1 MKIHKIFSKRQ
12 KRLRNEVP
20 DVYQYEDIP
29 QALRVQVVHIWRDV
43 LGEIERGS
51 WGLQGAAYEAYQDI
65 HDALCREYG
74 IFDLGEEGNFFEK
87 VGNFLINEK
96 DMEKTLDVIEF
107 SFMYIDRVV
116 RNQPNIYLHPK
127 ISPDEAINELNYRFR
142 EHGVGYQYK
151 SGKII
156 KVDSEFTHSEMV
168 KPAMSFLLDPIYK
181 GANEEFLKAHEHYRK
196 GRYKECLNEC
206 LKAFESCLKMI
217 CQKREWHYDD
227 KKAGAKDL
235 IQIVFDK
242 GLIPSFMQSHFSGLK
257 TTLESGLPTVRN
269 RQSGHGQGSAQIIV
283 PEYIA
288 GYALHLTAPNILLL
302 AKADEE
308 MK

>member
-1 MKIHKIFSKRQ
+1 MKIYELFSKRQ

-29 QALRVQVVHIWRDV
+29 QGLRVQVVHIWRDV

-65 HDALCREYG
+65 HEALCREYG
-74 IFDLGEEGNFFEK
+74 VFALGKEENLFER
-87 VGNFLINEK
+87 VGNFLLKEE
-96 DMEKTLDVIEF
+96 DMEKTLDVIGF
-107 SFMYIDRVV
+107 SFLYIDQVV
-116 RNQPNIYLHPK
+116 RSQPNIYLHPK

-156 KVDSEFTHSEMV
+156 KVDSEFIHSEVV
-168 KPAMSFLLDPIYK
+168 KPAMSFLFDPIYK

-206 LKAFESCLKMI
+206 LKAFESCLKII
-217 CQKREWHYDD
+217 CQNRRWNYNE
-227 KKAGAKDL
+227 KDTANRL
-235 IQIVFDK
+235 IEIVFK
-242 GLIPSFMQSHFSGLK
+242 HNLIDPFMMSHFTALRS
-257 TTLESGLPTVRN
+257 TLESGVPTVRN
-269 RQSGHGQGSAQIIV
+269 NQAAHGQGPKEIVV

-288 GYALHLTAPNILLL
+288 SYILHLTASNILLL
-302 AKADEE
+302 AKANED
-308 MK
+308 KK